1 MVATHARTD
10 TVRQVMTAHP
20 VTVSPETPVSELY
33 DLMDQRGIGVCPVV
47 THGGELHGIVS
58 RVDVL
63 RALRPSRE
71 LAMHDAEEIGR
82 LTVREIMR
90 YGVVSLEA
98 DDPLVAAVDLFVDTR
113 LHALPVVHR
122 GSGAPMV
129 VGIVTQKD
137 VLRYVLHAGPP
148 ARK

>member
-1 MVATHARTD
+1 MVATYAHTD

-33 DLMDQRGIGVCPVV
+33 DLMEQRGIAVCPVV
-47 THGGELHGIVS
+47 TRAGELQGIVS

-71 LAMHDAEEIGR
+71 LAMQDADEIGR
-82 LTVREIMR
+82 LPVRDIMR

-122 GSGAPMV
+122 GGGPPMV

-137 VLRYVLHAGPP
+137 VLRHVLHAGPP
-148 ARK
+148 VRP

>member
-1 MVATHARTD
+1 VAATYARTD
-10 TVRQVMTAHP
+10 TVREVMTAHP
-20 VTVSPETPVSELY
+20 VTVAPETPVSELY
-33 DLMDQRGIGVCPVV
+33 ELMEQRGISVCPVV
-47 THGGELHGIVS
+47 SRKGELHGIVS

-71 LAMHDAEEIGR
+71 LAIKDVDDVGR
-82 LTVREIMR
+82 LPVRDIMR

-122 GSGAPMV
+122 AGGPPMV

-137 VLRYVLHAGPP
+137 VLRHVAHSAPP
-148 ARK
+148 ARP

>member
-1 MVATHARTD
+1 MAATYTQTD

-20 VTVSPETPVSELY
+20 ITVSPETPVSELY
-33 DLMDQRGIGVCPVV
+33 NLMEERGIAVCPVV
-47 THGGELHGIVS
+47 TRAGELHGIAS

-71 LAMHDAEEIGR
+71 LAMHDAEELGR
-82 LTVREIMR
+82 LTVRDIMR
-90 YGVVSLEA
+90 YGVVSLEP

-122 GSGAPMV
+122 GGGPPVV

-137 VLRYVLHAGPP
+137 VLRHVLHPAPP
-148 ARK
+148 ARP